1 MLSVVRDR
9 RQVEELLLREI
20 EDTGSRFIQSVQYR
34 GDFYKACDSKIYVSQ
49 LFILSFSASFQ
60 RQKVRQQ
67 DIK

>member
-20 EDTGSRFIQSVQYR
+20 ENPGSRFIQSVQYR
-34 GDFYKACDSKIYVSQ
+34 GDFHKACDSKIYVSQ
-49 LFILSFSASFQ
+49 LFILNFSASFQ